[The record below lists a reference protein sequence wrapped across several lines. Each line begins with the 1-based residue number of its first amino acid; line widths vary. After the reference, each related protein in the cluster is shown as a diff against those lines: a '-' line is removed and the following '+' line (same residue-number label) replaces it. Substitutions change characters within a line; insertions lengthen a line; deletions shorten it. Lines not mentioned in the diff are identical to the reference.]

1 LTNGIF
7 FKGYLIMRP
16 DRPPS
21 KDKKDQIIEAA
32 ARVFAKKGYAGAAV
46 ADIAV
51 EAEIG
56 KGTIYA
62 YFDSKEDLFFAV
74 FEWFMQQTGAAAKV
88 SISHLGGSASQRLEA
103 LSDSIMG
110 MWDEIKDA
118 FILTIEFWAASSSSQ
133 MRVRFKDAFRRLY
146 EEFRAIVVS
155 LIRDGIERGEFR
167 SDVNVESVAAALVG
181 TWDALFLQAWFGEN
195 FDPLTTARNFLKVVI
210 RGLSH
215 KD

>member
-1 LTNGIF
+1 
-7 FKGYLIMRP
+7 M
-16 DRPPS
+16 PPNS
-21 KDKKDQIIEAA
+21 QLQKDKKNRIIEAA
-32 ARVFAKKGYAGAAV
+32 ARIFAQKGYARAAV

-51 EAEIG
+51 NAEIG

-74 FEWFMQQTGAAAKV
+74 FEWFMLQTGAAAKV

-133 MRVRFKDAFRRLY
+133 MRERFKDAFRRLY

-155 LIRDGIERGEFR
+155 VIRDGIERGEFR
-167 SDVNVESVAAALVG
+167 SDVNAESVAAALVG
-181 TWDALFLQAWFGEN
+181 TWDALFLQAWFGKN
-195 FDPLTTARNFLKVVI
+195 FDPLITARNFLKVVI
-210 RGLSH
+210 RGLSNPTMSNY
-215 KD
+215 K

>member
-1 LTNGIF
+1 
-7 FKGYLIMRP
+7 
-16 DRPPS
+16 
-21 KDKKDQIIEAA
+21 
-32 ARVFAKKGYAGAAV
+32 V

-51 EAEIG
+51 QAEIG

-74 FEWFMQQTGAAAKV
+74 FEWYMMQSGAAAKV
-88 SISHLGGSASQRLEA
+88 SVSLLGGSAAQRLEA

-118 FILTIEFWAASSSSQ
+118 FTLTVEFWAASSSSQ
-133 MRVRFKDAFRRLY
+133 MRQRFKEAFRRAY
-146 EEFRAIVVS
+146 EEFRGLIVA

-167 SDVNVESVAAALVG
+167 SDVNAQSVAAALVG
-181 TWDALFLQAWFGEN
+181 TWDALFLQAWFEKD

-210 RGLSH
+210 KGLS
-215 KD
+215 KED

>member
-1 LTNGIF
+1 
-7 FKGYLIMRP
+7 MRSNHKP
-16 DRPPS
+16 QI
-21 KDKKDQIIEAA
+21 DKKKRIIEAA
-32 ARVFAKKGYAGAAV
+32 ARVFAQKGYAGAAV

-51 EAEIG
+51 NAEIG

-74 FEWFMQQTGAAAKV
+74 FEWFMLQTGAAAKV
-88 SISHLGGSASQRLEA
+88 SISHLGGSAAQRLEA

-133 MRVRFKDAFRRLY
+133 MRARFKDAFRRLY

-167 SDVNVESVAAALVG
+167 SDVNAESVAAALVG
-181 TWDALFLQAWFGEN
+181 TWDALFLQAWFEKN
-195 FDPLTTARNFLKVVI
+195 FDPLITARNFLKVVI
-210 RGLSH
+210 RGLSNEN
-215 KD
+215 

>member
-1 LTNGIF
+1 
-7 FKGYLIMRP
+7 MRSNYKP
-16 DRPPS
+16 QI
-21 KDKKDQIIEAA
+21 DKKKRIIEAA
-32 ARVFAKKGYAGAAV
+32 ARVFAQKGYAGAAV

-51 EAEIG
+51 KAEIG

-74 FEWFMQQTGAAAKV
+74 FEWFMLQTGAAAKV
-88 SISHLGGSASQRLEA
+88 SISHLGGSAAQRLEA

-110 MWDEIKDA
+110 MWDEIQDA

-133 MRVRFKDAFRRLY
+133 MRERFKDAFRRMY

-167 SDVNVESVAAALVG
+167 SDVNAESVAAALVG
-181 TWDALFLQAWFGEN
+181 TWDALFLQAWFEKN
-195 FDPLTTARNFLKVVI
+195 FDPLITARNFLKVVI
-210 RGLSH
+210 RGLSNEN
-215 KD
+215 